1 MAFWLSAKRAKARK
15 IRPKARTPPAAEL
28 ACRGAVESALDSN
41 PGVNSA
47 FAEGLVLVR
56 V

>member
-1 MAFWLSAKRAKARK
+1 MIALRAKARK
-15 IRPKARTPPAAEL
+15 MKPKARTPPAAEL
-28 ACRGAVESALDSN
+28 ARRGTVESALDPN